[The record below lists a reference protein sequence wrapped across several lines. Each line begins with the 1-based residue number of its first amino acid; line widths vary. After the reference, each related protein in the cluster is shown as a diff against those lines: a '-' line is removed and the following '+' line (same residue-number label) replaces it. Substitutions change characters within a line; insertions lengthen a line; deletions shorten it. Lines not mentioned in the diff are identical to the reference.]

1 MSNNVY
7 VHVAF
12 DAIFKKDELPS
23 AYTEI
28 EYFTDA
34 IRENVEDAM
43 TDLGAA
49 DTKNIEVE
57 IEGLDE

>member
-1 MSNNVY
+1 MSKVY
-7 VHVAF
+7 VHVQF
-12 DAIFKKDELPS
+12 DTIFKKDDMPS

-28 EYFTDA
+28 DYFTDA
-34 IRENVEDAM
+34 IRENIEDAM

-49 DTKNIEVE
+49 DSKNIEIE

>member
-1 MSNNVY
+1 MSN
-7 VHVAF
+7 VHVHVQF
-12 DAIFKKDELPS
+12 DAIFKKDDMPS

-28 EYFTDA
+28 DYFTDA

-43 TDLGAA
+43 ADLGAA
-49 DTKNIEVE
+49 DSKNIEVE

>member
-1 MSNNVY
+1 MSKVY
-7 VHVAF
+7 VHVQF
-12 DAIFKKDELPS
+12 DTVFKKDDMPS

-28 EYFTDA
+28 DYFTDA
-34 IRENVEDAM
+34 IRENIEDAM

-49 DTKNIEVE
+49 DSKNIEIE

>member
-1 MSNNVY
+1 MSKVY
-7 VHVAF
+7 VHVQF
-12 DAIFKKDELPS
+12 DTVFKKDDLPS

-28 EYFTDA
+28 DYFTDA
-34 IRENVEDAM
+34 IRENIEDAM

-49 DTKNIEVE
+49 DSKNIEIE

>member
-1 MSNNVY
+1 MSKVY
-7 VHVAF
+7 VHVQF
-12 DAIFKKDELPS
+12 DAVFKKDDMPS

-28 EYFTDA
+28 DYFTDA
-34 IRENVEDAM
+34 IRENIEDAM

-49 DTKNIEVE
+49 DSKNIEVE

>member
-1 MSNNVY
+1 MSKVY
-7 VHVAF
+7 VHVQF
-12 DAIFKKDELPS
+12 DTVFKKDDLPS

-28 EYFTDA
+28 DYFTDA
-34 IRENVEDAM
+34 IRENIEDAM

-49 DTKNIEVE
+49 DSKNIEVE

>member
-1 MSNNVY
+1 MSKVY
-7 VHVAF
+7 VHVQF
-12 DAIFKKDELPS
+12 DTVFKKDDLPS

-28 EYFTDA
+28 NYFTDA
-34 IRENVEDAM
+34 IRENIEDAM

-49 DTKNIEVE
+49 DSKNIEIE

>member
-1 MSNNVY
+1 MSKVY
-7 VHVAF
+7 VHVQF
-12 DAIFKKDELPS
+12 DAVFKKDDMPS

-28 EYFTDA
+28 DYFTDA
-34 IRENVEDAM
+34 IRENIEDAM

-49 DTKNIEVE
+49 DSKNIEIE

>member
-1 MSNNVY
+1 MSNTVY
-7 VHVAF
+7 VHVEF

-34 IRENVEDAM
+34 IRENVEDSM

>member
-12 DAIFKKDELPS
+12 DAIFKKDDMPS

-34 IRENVEDAM
+34 IRENVEDAIA
-43 TDLGAA
+43 DLGAA
-49 DTKNIEVE
+49 DTKNIEVD

>member
-12 DAIFKKDELPS
+12 DAVFKKDELPS
-23 AYTEI
+23 AYTE
-28 EYFTDA
+28 EGYFTDVV
-34 IRENVEDAM
+34 RETVEDAM
-43 TDLGAA
+43 ADLGAN

>member
-1 MSNNVY
+1 MANNVY
-7 VHVAF
+7 VHVQF
-12 DAIFKKDELPS
+12 DAVFKKDDMPS

-49 DTKNIEVE
+49 DSKNIEVE